1 MSEDGGAKTRE
12 PQRQSVQPQQQQQ
25 PVQIGTDR
33 EPQGATWEPYARGG
47 VAAPPIVP
55 HTFLRTVDA
64 PRGIAAPRAD
74 FVRHLQRTH
83 GNQATIR
90 HLQTVTNPAQA
101 TGVDRQSYRPAPLGP
116 APTQRSAAE
125 PTTGTGKPIQRESWL
140 EEGAMYLF
148 EQGLAAAGVPV
159 EAIMGLLR
167 RAGGA
172 LSKIID
178 DPGAFLTHL
187 LDALK
192 GGFRQFAGNIGKH
205 LQAGLIG
212 WLTGALG
219 GAGIQLP
226 KQFDLAGIFDLA
238 LQILGLTADR
248 IKAKVGQVI
257 GAQNVRRIEAAW
269 NIISKLISGGL
280 GGLWDMAKEYV
291 GNLYD
296 MVIGQV
302 KDWAITQIV
311 QQAVIKIIS
320 MFNPAG
326 ALVQVVQ
333 TIWNIIQFLR
343 ERGAQLFSVFQR
355 IAESVAEIAEGNIG
369 NAINAVEN
377 TLASAIAP
385 LLGLLAR
392 LIGLGDIAERIKAII
407 EAIRAPIDKALDK
420 VIAVIA
426 KGLKGAIGALGKL
439 VGGGGKPGAQEAS
452 AETKAAQEQRE
463 RQGVEAGVRAF
474 NRFNGRPA
482 GEQIL
487 RPLLTAIR
495 LRYRLAV
502 LEPVVQGDKW
512 AVHGEIRRVVEP
524 TEVLVPKGFDEEK
537 WKGFKKAVRQVVRM
551 ARLPEGELL
560 AHGSRVGGTP
570 RENRR
575 DPEGISDIDLM
586 LRVDPSTFFEF
597 AQERL
602 AAAHPGTD
610 FRDKLMR
617 QVRSKK
623 ISKFYVARGFPG
635 LLLNQTRPF
644 WPHDIDFSVVEA
656 GSPFDQGPYTSLE
669 RL

>member
-1 MSEDGGAKTRE
+1 MSDSGPTKVHESQRSPAKSE
-12 PQRQSVQPQQQQQ
+12 PAQ
-25 PVQIGTDR
+25 PVLVGTER
-33 EPQGATWEPYARGG
+33 EPQGAAWAPYVRGG

-55 HTFLRTVDA
+55 HAFLRTADA
-64 PRGIAAPRAD
+64 PRGMAAQRAD
-74 FVRHLQRTH
+74 FVRHLQHTH
-83 GNQATIR
+83 GNQGTIR
-90 HLQTVTNPAQA
+90 RLQTVTNPTPANGA
-101 TGVDRQSYRPAPLGP
+101 DRHTYRPAPLGP
-116 APTQRSAAE
+116 APAPRSPE
-125 PTTGTGKPIQRESWL
+125 QSTTDMRKPIQRESWL

-159 EAIMGLLR
+159 EAVMGLLR

-172 LSKIID
+172 LTKIID

-205 LQAGLIG
+205 LQAGLVG
-212 WLTGALG
+212 WLTGTLG

-238 LQILGLTADR
+238 LQVLGLTADR

-280 GGLWDMAKEYV
+280 GGLWNMAKDYV

-302 KDWAITQIV
+302 KEWAITQIV
-311 QQAVIKIIS
+311 QQAVIKIVS

-343 ERGAQLFSVFQR
+343 ERGAQLFAVFQR
-355 IAESVAEIAEGNIG
+355 IAETVAEIAQGNIG

-385 LLGLLAR
+385 MLGLLAR
-392 LIGLGDIAERIKAII
+392 LIGLGDIADRIKQII

-439 VGGGGKPGAQEAS
+439 VGAGGKPGTQEAS
-452 AETKAAQEQRE
+452 AETKAAEEKREQ
-463 RQGVEAGVRAF
+463 QGVEAGVRAF
-474 NRFNGRPA
+474 NRFSGRPV
-482 GEQIL
+482 GEAIL
-487 RPLLTAIR
+487 RPLLTGIR

-502 LEPVVQGDKW
+502 LEAVVEGDSWAVQG
-512 AVHGEIRRVVEP
+512 AIRRMA
-524 TEVLVPKGFDEEK
+524 
-537 WKGFKKAVRQVVRM
+537 KKKSDAK
-551 ARLPEGELL
+551 AEGEGSGGAD
-560 AHGSRVGGTP
+560 AHRGRIQVQGLDMKPEISWPWSQASPPTADTAVAQLQNLRSQCTP
-570 RENRR
+570 RQLALRDQAFDRAENFIRASQASGGVTAPVSRTFQNSNLNRR
-575 DPEGISDIDLM
+575 NNVERSA
-586 LRVDPSTFFEF
+586 RVDIE
-597 AQERL
+597 
-602 AAAHPGTD
+602 
-610 FRDKLMR
+610 
-617 QVRSKK
+617 VRTGRA
-623 ISKFYVARGFPG
+623 FV
-635 LLLNQTRPF
+635 
-644 WPHDIDFSVVEA
+644 
-656 GSPFDQGPYTSLE
+656 
-669 RL
+669 